1 MEFPSIPQKCSS
13 GKKTDL
19 GSKTQGKN
27 AFHTNKAGNTNKTA
41 STNKA
46 GNTNSTN
53 TDRFEDETIEGINEC
68 KSKFILIKYKKIDGV
83 LYDPTII
90 VLSVA

>member
-27 AFHTNKAGNTNKTA
+27 AFH
-41 STNKA
+41 TNKA

-90 VLSVA
+90 ELSVA